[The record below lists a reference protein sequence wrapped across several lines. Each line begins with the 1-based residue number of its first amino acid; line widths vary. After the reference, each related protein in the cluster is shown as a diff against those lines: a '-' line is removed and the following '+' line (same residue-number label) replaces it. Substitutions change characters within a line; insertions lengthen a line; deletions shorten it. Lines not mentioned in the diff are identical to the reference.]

1 MKRIL
6 IAILLACICFHST
19 KAQDVFY
26 HINNTQVYDFLEELA
41 TQHIIDVNDCV
52 RPWSRK
58 FIAEKLQ
65 EASSQK
71 EKLSKGQQ
79 KQLDFF
85 LKDFNKDILPAKT
98 FKKRLDLFSYKDSL
112 FNVTVNPLGA
122 FSYFKND
129 NDNMYRQYAGAE
141 FWATIGQHVAIY
153 GSFRD
158 MTDSRIVADSPFKND
173 EQGANYKYSGD
184 VGSLKR
190 GGSFDETRGGIVYS
204 WKWGSFGILKDN
216 LVWGTNYH
224 GSNIISD
231 KAPTFANV
239 SLKLKPVKWFEFNYI
254 HAWLSSEVKNDSA
267 SYTTGSLDEKREV
280 FFAKYFAANMFTIT
294 PVKKLN
300 FSFGNSIVYSDQLEI
315 AMFIPFMY
323 FKSLDHSKNGQG
335 SNYSGQNSQ
344 LFFNLSSRNI
354 KYVHLYA
361 ALFIDEMALGRA
373 FDKDKQSNF
382 LSIKAG
388 TAITLPFVPTT
399 TLIAEYTRTN
409 PITYRHFVETTTYE
423 SNRFTMGHYLGDNAQ
438 EMYVGIKT
446 RPVAKVYLEAGYTMA
461 AVGPHYDYTGQ
472 NNSGLGLPFLTTKEF
487 EATTLKLKA
496 RYEILN
502 DVCISAGVMIQDNK
516 GDMAKQYTTP
526 FYYGKDGK
534 TITIFGGFNI
544 GF

>member
-6 IAILLACICFHST
+6 TAILLACICFHST

-52 RPWSRK
+52 KPWSRK
-58 FIAEKLQ
+58 LIAEKLQ

-79 KQLDFF
+79 KQFDFF

-173 EQGANYKYSGD
+173 EQGANYKYSGE

-231 KAPTFANV
+231 KAPTFANI

-294 PVKKLN
+294 PLKKLN

-461 AVGPHYDYTGQ
+461 VVGPHYDYTGQ
-472 NNSGLGLPFLTTKEF
+472 NNSGLGLPFLKTKEF

-516 GDMAKQYTTP
+516 GDMAKLYTTP

>member
-1 MKRIL
+1 MKRYFSICVAL
-6 IAILLACICFHST
+6 CLCINAT

-26 HINNTQVYDFLEELA
+26 SINNTQVYNFLEELA
-41 TQHIIDVNDCV
+41 TQHIIDVNDCIK
-52 RPWSRK
+52 PWSRK
-58 FIAEKLQ
+58 VIAEKLQ
-65 EASSQK
+65 EANTQK

-112 FNVTVNPLGA
+112 FNVTVNPVGA

-141 FWATIGQHVAIY
+141 FWATIGPHLAIY

-173 EQGANYKYSGD
+173 EQGFNYKYKGD
-184 VGSLKR
+184 VGSAKR

-231 KAPTFANV
+231 KAPTFAHI

-267 SYTTGSLDEKREV
+267 AYTTGSLDEKREV

-294 PVKKLN
+294 PIKKLN

-323 FKSLDHSKNGQG
+323 FKSLDHSKTGQG

-344 LFFNLSSRNI
+344 LFFNMSSRNI
-354 KYVHLYA
+354 KYVNLYA
-361 ALFIDEMALGRA
+361 ALFIDEIALGRA
-373 FDKDKQSNF
+373 FDKKEQSNF

-388 TAITLPFVPTT
+388 TAVTLPFIPTT
-399 TLIAEYTRTN
+399 TLIAEFTRTN

-438 EMYVGIKT
+438 EVYLGIKT

-461 AVGPHYDYTGQ
+461 AIGPKYDYTGQ
-472 NNSGLGLPFLTTKEF
+472 GGSGLGEPFLETKEF

-502 DVCISAGVMIQDNK
+502 DVFISAGVQVQENK
-516 GDMAKQYTTP
+516 GVAAIDYTSP

-534 TITIFGGFNI
+534 TTTIFGGFNI

>member
-1 MKRIL
+1 MKRIFTAFAGICL
-6 IAILLACICFHST
+6 LLNIA

-26 HINNTQVYDFLEELA
+26 SINNTQVYDFLEELA
-41 TQHIIDVNDCV
+41 IQHFIDVNDCIK
-52 RPWSRK
+52 PWSRK
-58 FIAEKLQ
+58 VIAEKLQ
-65 EASSQK
+65 EASTQK
-71 EKLSKGQQ
+71 EKLSKGQRQ
-79 KQLDFF
+79 QLDFF
-85 LKDFNKDILPAKT
+85 LKDFNKELLPAKT

-112 FNVTVNPLGA
+112 FNLTVNPVGG
-122 FSYFKND
+122 FNYFKND

-141 FWATIGQHVAIY
+141 FWATIGTHVAIY

-158 MTDSRIVADSPFKND
+158 MTDSRIVADSPFRND
-173 EQGANYKYSGD
+173 EQGFNYKYSGD
-184 VGSLKR
+184 VSSLKR

-216 LVWGTNYH
+216 LIWGTNYH

-231 KAPTFANV
+231 KAPTFAHI

-267 SYTTGSLDEKREV
+267 AYTTGSLDEKREV

-294 PVKKLN
+294 PIKKLN

-323 FKSLDHSKNGQG
+323 FKSLDHSKTGQG

-344 LFFNLSSRNI
+344 LFFNISSSNI

-361 ALFIDEMALGRA
+361 ALFIDEIALGRA
-373 FDKDKQSNF
+373 FDKKEQSNF

-388 TAITLPFVPTT
+388 TGITLPFLPTT
-399 TLIAEYTRTN
+399 TIIAEYTRTN

-423 SNRFTMGHYLGDNAQ
+423 SNRFTMGHYLGDNSQ
-438 EMYVGIKT
+438 EVYLGVRS
-446 RPVAKVYLEAGYTMA
+446 RPIPKVYLEAGYIMA
-461 AVGPHYDYTGQ
+461 AIGTKYDYTGKGG
-472 NNSGLGLPFLTTKEF
+472 SGLGEPFLDSKEF

-502 DVCISAGVMIQDNK
+502 DVFINAGLMIQENK
-516 GDMAKQYTTP
+516 GDLAKDYTTP

-534 TITIFGGFNI
+534 TTTVFGGFNI